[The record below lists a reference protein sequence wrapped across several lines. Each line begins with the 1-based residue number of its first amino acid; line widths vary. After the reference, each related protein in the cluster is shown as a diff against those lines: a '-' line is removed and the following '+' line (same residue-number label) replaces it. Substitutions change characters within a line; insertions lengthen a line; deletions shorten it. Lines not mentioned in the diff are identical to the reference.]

1 MADGCQAQVYRSRRE
16 RKPFNVP
23 KPQVGKTSKV
33 VRSASHEPTLFR
45 GRRRRLS
52 RQAFPSPPT
61 LVGTVEE
68 VLGLRWL
75 YVTAAISSRG
85 LDPQLAGQP
94 TSNSYL
100 VGTMER

>member
-1 MADGCQAQVYRSRRE
+1 M
-16 RKPFNVP
+16 P

-61 LVGTVEE
+61 LIGTVEE
-68 VLGLRWL
+68 VIGFRWL
-75 YVTAAISSRG
+75 YVPVPSRAAISSRG